1 METVEVPLDH
11 LPSIPTQKPLRS
23 DGQLRYHRR
32 MRLLLL
38 SARPDLRTNTRMGEA
53 AEELGVDLELIDG
66 VAASAS
72 LIDGDLKPLGIDTNR
87 ELPGAVLA
95 RIGNWRPES
104 LLAVLEA
111 FVACGVATPNPPAA
125 IRIGRDHWATVMAL
139 TVAGLPVPPTLA
151 GADPEALAAEA
162 IRHLGLPLVVK
173 QRRSRMGVGVIRCAT
188 RDHLEAVLDSLW
200 RVGDEIVVQRWLA
213 GGEHSHRL
221 LVVGGAVVAAAR
233 FSAAVGEWRSN
244 SARGGSAEAH
254 NPSSEENRLAVA
266 AAAALDLGHCGVDL
280 VNGDAGPV
288 ILEINPTPGFL
299 RLEEVTGVD
308 VARALVE
315 HAAGR

>member
-1 METVEVPLDH
+1 
-11 LPSIPTQKPLRS
+11 
-23 DGQLRYHRR
+23 

-38 SARPDLRTNTRMGEA
+38 SARPDLRTNTRLSEA
-53 AEELGVDLELIDG
+53 AEELGVDLELVDG

-72 LIDGDLKPLGIDTNR
+72 LVDGELKPLGIDTDR
-87 ELPGAVLA
+87 KLPDAVLA
-95 RIGNWRPES
+95 RVGNWRPES

-125 IRIGRDHWATVMAL
+125 IRMGRDHWATAVAL
-139 TVAGLPVPPTLA
+139 AVAGLPVPPTLA

-162 IRHLGLPLVVK
+162 VRHLGLPAVVK

-213 GGEHSHRL
+213 GGEHSLRL
-221 LVVGGAVVAAAR
+221 LVIGGAVVAAAR
-233 FSAAVGEWRSN
+233 FSATEGEWRSN

-254 NPSSEENRLAVA
+254 DTSLDEERLAVA
-266 AAAALDLGHCGVDL
+266 AAAALGLGHCGVDL
-280 VNGDAGPV
+280 VKGDAGPV

-299 RLEEVTGVD
+299 RLEEATGVD

-315 HAAGR
+315 HAVS

>member
-1 METVEVPLDH
+1 
-11 LPSIPTQKPLRS
+11 
-23 DGQLRYHRR
+23 

-38 SARPDLRTNTRMGEA
+38 SARPDLRTNTRLREA
-53 AEELGVDLELIDG
+53 AEDLGIDLELVDA
-66 VAASAS
+66 VATSAA
-72 LIDGDLKPLGIDTNR
+72 LIDGDLKPMGINTDR
-87 ELPGAVLA
+87 ELPDAVLA
-95 RIGNWRPES
+95 RVGNWRPES

-111 FVACGVATPNPPAA
+111 FVACGVATPNRPAA
-125 IRIGRDHWATVMAL
+125 IRTGRDHWATAMAL

-162 IRHLGLPLVVK
+162 VLHLGLPVVVK

-200 RVGDEIVVQRWLA
+200 RVGDEIVVQRWMA
-213 GGEHSHRL
+213 GGEHSFRL
-221 LVVGGAVVAAAR
+221 LVVGGEVVAAAR
-233 FSAAVGEWRSN
+233 FSAAEGEWRSN

-254 NPSSEENRLAVA
+254 DASPEEKKLAIA
-266 AAAALDLGHCGVDL
+266 AAEAVGLGHCGVDL
-280 VNGDAGPV
+280 VMGDAGPV

-299 RLEEVTGVD
+299 RLEKATGID

-315 HAAGR
+315 QAIAR